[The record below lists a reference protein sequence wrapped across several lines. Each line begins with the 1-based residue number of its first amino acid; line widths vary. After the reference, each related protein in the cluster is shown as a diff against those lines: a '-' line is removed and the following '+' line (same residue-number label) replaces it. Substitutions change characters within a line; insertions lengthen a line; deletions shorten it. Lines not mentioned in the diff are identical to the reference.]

1 MTTGLIPSFPD
12 VNRCPFLR
20 LSFLQALDARREV
33 FGSVPEGAAC
43 SLVPDVFRTWRPLV
57 KLSLADCRFN
67 VSFGA
72 MGGVTTQC
80 PQLRTFQEKEEP
92 KRETETGYG

>member
-1 MTTGLIPSFPD
+1 ME
-12 VNRCPFLR
+12 
-20 LSFLQALDARREV
+20 A
-33 FGSVPEGAAC
+33 
-43 SLVPDVFRTWRPLV
+43 RPLV

-80 PQLRTFQEKEEP
+80 PQLTTFQEKEEP
-92 KRETETGYG
+92 KRETETGYS